1 VTAAR
6 SSIFGFGAP
15 RPSVRAAVLL
25 VLLAMLAGCA
35 ALAPKP
41 LPPSVEL
48 AGLRVTRLAPTD
60 TRLRVA
66 LTVRNPNPYA
76 LGLSALEATMTI
88 EGERFATSALVAP
101 VTVAASGEARVELD
115 VRTDFGA
122 VAAVA
127 DRMAKERRA
136 RYEMTGSA
144 VVQDGMRLP
153 FTRRGE
159 LPVGDL
165 LGFKR

>member
-15 RPSVRAAVLL
+15 RSSVLAAASLAL
-25 VLLAMLAGCA
+25 VAMVAGCA

-41 LPPSVEL
+41 LPPTVEL
-48 AGLRVTRLAPTD
+48 AGLRVTRLAPAD

-66 LTVRNPNPYA
+66 LTVRNPNAYA
-76 LGLSALEATMTI
+76 LGLSALDATMTI
-88 EGERFATSALVAP
+88 EGERFATGALVAP

-115 VRTDFGA
+115 VRTDLFA
-122 VAAVA
+122 VAVVT
-127 DRMAKERRA
+127 DRVSKERKA
-136 RYEMTGSA
+136 RYELTGSA

-159 LPVGDL
+159 LPVADL
-165 LGFKR
+165 LGFQR